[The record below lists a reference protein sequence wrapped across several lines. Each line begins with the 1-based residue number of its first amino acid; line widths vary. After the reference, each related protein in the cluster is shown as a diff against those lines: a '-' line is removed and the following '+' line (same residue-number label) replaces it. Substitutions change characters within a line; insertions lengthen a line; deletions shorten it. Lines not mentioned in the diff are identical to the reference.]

1 MFRLLIT
8 ARSFGQAN
16 PDIFKKIEKIKGVEY
31 FKPDHDVAF
40 SEAEM
45 IGLVGAMNGIIVGT
59 DKITRPVIEQAKNL
73 KIILKNGVGVDNIDM
88 SAATGAGIMVTN
100 IPGVND
106 ISVAEMTFAFIL
118 SLSRNIVHFYDHG
131 QQGCFDKLLTRCIYG
146 KTLGVIG
153 TGRIGSEVISRALAF
168 GMKILAYDL
177 IKNEA
182 AEKMPDLHYTDLDF
196 LLGNSDI
203 ITLHIPLTDATEG
216 LIGLPEVE
224 KMKKGSFLVNTSR
237 PGIVDEK
244 AVVNAIR
251 KGKLGGAGLDVLHK
265 FPPDYDYLDLGSK
278 LLITPH
284 VSAYTYEALGTTD
297 FCNVQAIQ
305 EFVENGV
312 PTSVNILNRADIDI
326 LKMTGH

>member
-8 ARSFGQAN
+8 ARSFGRAN
-16 PDIFKKIEKIKGVEY
+16 PDIFKKIEEIKGIKY
-31 FKPDHDVAF
+31 LKPDHDVAF

-45 IGLVGAMNGIIVGT
+45 IGLVGEMSGIIVGT
-59 DKITRPVIEQAKNL
+59 DKITRPVIEQAKDL

-88 SAATGAGIMVTN
+88 SAATSAGIMVTN

-106 ISVAEMTFAFIL
+106 ISVAEMTFALIL

-131 QQGCFDKLLTRCIYG
+131 QRGKFDKLLTHVVYD

-153 TGRIGSEVISRALAF
+153 TGRIGREVISRALAF

-177 IKNEA
+177 VKNED
-182 AEKMPDLHYTDLDF
+182 AEKMPGLHYTDLDS
-196 LLGNSDI
+196 LLGYSDI

-216 LIGLPEVE
+216 LIGPAEIE

-244 AVVNAIR
+244 AVMEAIR
-251 KGKLGGAGLDVLHK
+251 KGRLGGAGLDVLYRY
-265 FPPDYDYLDLGSK
+265 PPDYDYLDLGSK

-297 FCNVQAIQ
+297 LCNVQAIK
-305 EFVENGV
+305 EFIESGV
-312 PTSVNILNRADIDI
+312 PTSVNILNRADMDI
-326 LKMTGH
+326 